1 MELQITLK
9 HGVIGTTKKHRQCVE
24 ALGLRRRHHTV
35 IRKDCSV
42 IRGLINK
49 VWYLLDVKELKNETK

>member
-1 MELQITLK
+1 VHLRITLK
-9 HGVIGTTKKHRQCVE
+9 KGLIGTTQKHRQCVE

-35 IRKDCSV
+35 IRKDNPI

-49 VWYLLDVKELKNETK
+49 VWYLLEVEELAE